1 MKRVLVALAAL
12 ATLALAAGP
21 ALALNPQPLPP
32 KVLKYNVYGKYNW
45 VLLNPQPLPPKYKL
59 FYLYRR

>member
-1 MKRVLVALAAL
+1 MKRTATALAAL
-12 ATLALAAGP
+12 AALVLAAGP

-32 KVLKYNVYGKYNW
+32 KVLKYNVYGKHSW

-59 FYLYRR
+59 LYLYRR

>member
-1 MKRVLVALAAL
+1 MKRVVVALAAL
-12 ATLALAAGP
+12 AASGLATGP

-32 KVLKYNVYGKYNW
+32 KALKYNVYGKYNW

>member
-12 ATLALAAGP
+12 AALALAAGP

-32 KVLKYNVYGKYNW
+32 R
-45 VLLNPQPLPPKYKL
+45 YKL
-59 FYLYRR
+59 FYLFRR